1 MFDTWHRFPH
11 FRGTTAGVGPEA
23 NTPAEGIGHM
33 RSWRQLA
40 LTLLVALATLGAPRL
55 IEAQT
60 GSLTGIVTDKETGQ
74 PIDGATVLI
83 QGTQLGALTTANGRY
98 TILGIPPGS
107 YNVIAR
113 RIGYGTNEV
122 QNVTIRIDIRR
133 DQNFELSSSA
143 QLQAV
148 ITQAPPTP
156 LVEKGTVGSTTTITS
171 ETIMALPV
179 TSINEVLALQ
189 QGFQE
194 VPANTYLLSVAEER
208 RSTVSPIRVRG
219 GRGGST
225 VSLVDGI
232 PVVNPL
238 FGSTAINLNALA
250 VAQVDFTRGY
260 MEPQYGNGLAGVIN
274 NAVREGGE
282 RFQGAL
288 DYQTTALP
296 GVLGSEPDA
305 IQGEHLFRGYVS
317 GPIPG
322 TGNKLRYS
330 LSGQVQQRKATVLQY
345 DNDVRRFN
353 APTVAETPRVSP
365 PLAQDLQQGWQGFGG
380 NSNQQVVGKLTW
392 LATQTT
398 KLSLSYVNEVR
409 SNQSYDRRYQLAAQG
424 DPWSLVSTL
433 MDSLGTQG
441 SRNYANIIQAN
452 VRSQGDLLA
461 ASWVQQIGRSNLAV
475 RVGRQN
481 FQRNTCSIWQGVC
494 IGNRFWE
501 ANFNENFKAPFSGLS
516 AGYQYYGT
524 DLFAGG
530 EDYTLTT
537 VRADFQSQVTDHH
550 NLQIGTSYVLN
561 DILYNEARGIDGN
574 SGAAAFVNQY
584 YRVKPIEISSY
595 LQDRIE
601 YDFLTIRLGLRYD
614 YGLAR
619 GAGFTNP
626 LNATN
631 GTTAREVCEG
641 RAPGINTTPFTFTNA
656 DGQNLTGTLACVGST
671 PNDQNK
677 PFLLD
682 SATKLA
688 QVDDFRQAAARTA
701 FQPRIG
707 VAFPLT
713 ETSQLFFN
721 AGRYVKNPS
730 YHDVYRNSGAGTVA
744 GGADGFCAAAAVK
757 PGTTE
762 CHPPLIFNNPDFIGN
777 PNLLLEQSTSYELGY
792 GAEIGNYA
800 INVSVYN
807 RDESGLTGIRLND
820 AIQDIGSTYNGISLP
835 QYRISV
841 NQDFLTARGIEVQF
855 RKRLT
860 NRWQYDI
867 NYGWMRVTENSPPPD
882 RAFEALEAGEVQSGT
897 TFRELTSNA
906 DRGHTANASLIVAF
920 GRNDYPKFRGG
931 SVLKDT
937 RFSLTYSIAQ
947 GSVYTP
953 IRNFAVSG
961 IVNQIAAS
969 DQNTG
974 RGPSTQAANLL
985 INKNL
990 QIGNARYSAFV
1001 RITNVFDIQNCTQ
1014 VFPNTG
1020 NCNTGVREFSNRR
1033 EGNAVG
1039 APSST
1044 SLDQPE
1050 LRSQTRRFFT
1060 GLSINF

>member
-1 MFDTWHRFPH
+1 
-11 FRGTTAGVGPEA
+11 
-23 NTPAEGIGHM
+23 M

-40 LTLLVALATLGAPRL
+40 LTLLVALAALGAPRL

-60 GSLTGIVTDKETGQ
+60 GSLTGIVTEKETGQ
-74 PIDGATVLI
+74 PIEGATVLV

-113 RIGYGTNEV
+113 RIGYGTMEV
-122 QNVTIRIDIRR
+122 QNISIRIDTRR

-148 ITQAPPTP
+148 VTTAPPTP

-171 ETIMALPV
+171 EQIMALPV

-194 VPANTYLLSVAEER
+194 VPSNTYLLSVAEER
-208 RSTVSPIRVRG
+208 RSTVAPVRVRG

-232 PVVNPL
+232 PVINPL

-288 DYQTTALP
+288 DYQTTSIP
-296 GVLGSEPDA
+296 GALGSRPDEV
-305 IQGEHLFRGYVS
+305 QGEQLFRGYLS
-317 GPIPG
+317 GPVPG
-322 TGNKLRYS
+322 TANKLRYS
-330 LSGQVQQRKATVLQY
+330 LSGQVQQRRATVLQY
-345 DNDVRRFN
+345 DDNVQRYS
-353 APTVAETPRVSP
+353 SP
-365 PLAQDLQQGWQGFGG
+365 VVNELDRSANPLPQDLVAGWQGFGG
-380 NSNQQVVGKLTW
+380 TSNQQVVAKLTW
-392 LATQTT
+392 LASPTT
-398 KLSLSYVNEVR
+398 KLSVSYVNESR
-409 SNQSYDRRYQLAAQG
+409 SNQSYDRRYQFAVQG
-424 DPWSLVSTL
+424 DPWSLVNTL

-441 SRNYANIIQAN
+441 SRNYANMIQSN

-461 ASWVQQIGRSNLAV
+461 ASWVQRIGRSNLAV
-475 RVGRQN
+475 RVGRQE
-481 FQRNTCSIWQGVC
+481 FGRNTCSIWQGVC

-501 ANFNENFKAPFSGLS
+501 ANFTEGFKAPFSGAA
-516 AGYQYYGT
+516 AGVPYWGT
-524 DLFAGG
+524 DLFYGG
-530 EDYTLTT
+530 ENYTLTT
-537 VRADFQSQVTDHH
+537 IRADWESQVTDNH
-550 NLQIGTSYVLN
+550 NIQLGTSYTLN
-561 DILYNEARGIDGN
+561 DITFAEARGIDGN
-574 SGAAAFVNQY
+574 SGMAAFVNQA
-584 YRVKPIEISSY
+584 YRAKPIELSTY

-614 YGLAR
+614 YGLAK
-619 GAGFTNP
+619 GQGFTNP
-626 LNATN
+626 LNSTN
-631 GTTAREVCEG
+631 GTTAREVCDG
-641 RAPGINTTPFTFTNA
+641 NAPGIGATTPYTFVNEA
-656 DGQNLTGTLACVGST
+656 GQTLTGALACLSST
-671 PNDQNK
+671 PNAENK

-682 SATKLA
+682 SATKFA
-688 QVDDFRQAAARTA
+688 QRDDFREAKARTA

-707 VAFPLT
+707 LAFPLT

-730 YHDVYRNSGAGTVA
+730 YHDVYRNSGVGTVA
-744 GGADGFCAAAAVK
+744 GGSDGFCAAAAVK

-800 INVSVYN
+800 INVQVYN
-807 RDESGLTGIRLND
+807 RDESGLTGIRTNN
-820 AIQDIGSTYNGISLP
+820 AIQDIGSTYNGVSLP
-835 QYRISV
+835 QYRIAV
-841 NQDFLTARGIEVQF
+841 NQDFLTARGLEVQF

-860 NRWQYDI
+860 NKWSYDL
-867 NYGWMRVTENSPPPD
+867 NYGWMRATENSPPPD
-882 RAFEALEAGEVQSGT
+882 RAFEAVEAGEVAQGT
-897 TFRELTSNA
+897 TFRELISGSSA
-906 DRGHTANASLIVAF
+906 GHTANATLTMQF

-931 SVLKDT
+931 KALQNT
-937 RFSLTYSIAQ
+937 RMSLTYQIRQ
-947 GSVYTP
+947 GQVYTP
-953 IRNFAVSG
+953 IRSFAIGG
-961 IVNQIAAS
+961 INNTGTAS
-969 DQNTG
+969 DVNTG
-974 RGPSTQAANLL
+974 RGPSTQAANLSL
-985 INKNL
+985 NKDL
-990 QIGNARYSAFV
+990 TIGNARYSVFLRV
-1001 RITNVFDIQNCTQ
+1001 TNVFDITNCTQ

-1020 NCNTGVREFSNRR
+1020 NCNTGVREFSQRR
-1033 EGNAVG
+1033 EGNALG
-1039 APSST
+1039 NSST

-1060 GLSINF
+1060 GMTINF

>member
-1 MFDTWHRFPH
+1 
-11 FRGTTAGVGPEA
+11 
-23 NTPAEGIGHM
+23 M

-40 LTLLVALATLGAPRL
+40 LSLLVALAALGAPRL

-74 PIDGATVLI
+74 PIEGASVLV

-113 RIGYGTNEV
+113 RIGYGTQEF
-122 QNVTIRIDIRR
+122 QNVLIRIDIRR
-133 DQNFELSSSA
+133 EQNFELSSSA
-143 QLQAV
+143 SLAAV
-148 ITQAPPTP
+148 VVQAPPTP
-156 LVEKGTVGSTTTITS
+156 LVEKGQVGSTTTLTA

-179 TSINEVLALQ
+179 ASINEVLALQ

-208 RSTVSPIRVRG
+208 RSTVAPIRVRG

-288 DYQTTALP
+288 DYQTTAIP
-296 GVLGSEPDA
+296 GALGSVPDEV
-305 IQGEHLFRGYVS
+305 QGEHLFRGYIS
-317 GPIPG
+317 GPVPG
-322 TGNKLRYS
+322 TANKLRYS
-330 LSGQVQQRKATVLQY
+330 LSGQVQQRRATVLQY
-345 DNDVRRFN
+345 DNDIVRYN
-353 APTVAETPRVSP
+353 APTVDQLQRADP
-365 PLAQDLQQGWQGFGG
+365 PLGQDIVAGWQGFGG
-380 NSNQQVVGKLTW
+380 TSNQQVVGKLTW
-392 LATQTT
+392 LASPTT
-398 KLSLSYVNEVR
+398 KLSLSYVNETR
-409 SNQSYDRRYQLAAQG
+409 QTQSYDRRYQLSQYGA
-424 DPWSLVSTL
+424 DLWSFVDNIV
-433 MDSLGTQG
+433 DSLGVAG
-441 SRNYANIIQAN
+441 SRNYSNMIQSN

-461 ASWVQQIGRSNLAV
+461 ASWVQRIGRSNLAV
-475 RVGRQN
+475 RVGRQE
-481 FQRNTCSIWQGVC
+481 FGRNTCSIWQGVC

-501 ANFNENFKAPFSGLS
+501 ANFTEGFKAPFSGI
-516 AGYQYYGT
+516 AQGYQYYGT
-524 DLFAGG
+524 DLFYGG
-530 EDYTLTT
+530 ENYTLTT
-537 VRADFQSQVTDHH
+537 VRADWESQVTDHH
-550 NLQIGTSYVLN
+550 NIQVGASYVLN
-561 DILYNEARGIDGN
+561 DLVYREARGIDGN
-574 SGAAAFVNQY
+574 SGAAAFVNQV
-584 YRVKPIEISSY
+584 YRAKPIEISTY

-601 YDFLTIRLGLRYD
+601 YDFLTVRLGLRYD
-614 YGLAR
+614 YGLAKGR
-619 GAGFTNP
+619 GFADP
-626 LNATN
+626 LNSTN
-631 GTTAREVCEG
+631 GTTAREVCDG
-641 RAPGINTTPFTFTNA
+641 NAAGINSTPFTFTN
-656 DGQNLTGTLACVGST
+656 DQGQTLTGTLACLSST
-671 PNDQNK
+671 PNAENK

-688 QVDDFRQAAARTA
+688 QVDDFREAQARTA

-707 VAFPLT
+707 LAFPLT

-730 YHDVYRNSGAGTVA
+730 YHDVYRNSGVGTTAGPRDA
-744 GGADGFCAAAAVK
+744 FCAATAVK

-792 GAEIGNYA
+792 SAEIGNYA

-807 RDESGLTGIRLND
+807 RDESGLTGIRTNN

-835 QYRISV
+835 QYRIAV

-860 NRWQYDI
+860 NRWQYDL

-882 RAFEALEAGEVQSGT
+882 RAFEAVEAGEVAQGT
-897 TFRELTSNA
+897 VFRELISGG
-906 DRGHTANASLIVAF
+906 DRGHSANASLIFAF

-931 SVLKDT
+931 KALQNTRLSV
-937 RFSLTYSIAQ
+937 TYSVAQ
-947 GSVYTP
+947 GSPYTP
-953 IRNFAVSG
+953 IRNFTIGG
-961 IVNQIAAS
+961 IVNSIPAS
-969 DQNTG
+969 DVNTG
-974 RGPSTQAANLL
+974 RGPFTQSGNLAL
-985 INKNL
+985 NKDM

-1001 RITNVFDIQNCTQ
+1001 RVTNVFNITNCTQ

-1020 NCNTGVREFSNRR
+1020 NCNTGVREFSQRR
-1033 EGNAVG
+1033 EGNVSG
-1039 APSST
+1039 TSST

-1050 LRSQTRRFFT
+1050 LRSQTRRYFT
-1060 GLSINF
+1060 GITINF

>member
-1 MFDTWHRFPH
+1 
-11 FRGTTAGVGPEA
+11 
-23 NTPAEGIGHM
+23 M
-33 RSWRQLA
+33 RSWRQFA
-40 LTLLVALATLGAPRL
+40 LTLLVALAALGAPRL
-55 IEAQT
+55 VEAQT

-74 PIDGATVLI
+74 PIEGATVLI

-113 RIGYGTNEV
+113 RIGYGTSEV
-122 QNVTIRIDIRR
+122 KDIAIRIDIRR
-133 DQNFELSSSA
+133 DWNFELSSSA

-148 ITQAPPTP
+148 VTTAPPVP
-156 LVEKGTVGSTTTITS
+156 LVEKGTVGSSTTITA
-171 ETIMALPV
+171 ETIAALPV

-208 RSTVSPIRVRG
+208 RSTVAPVRVRG

-232 PVVNPL
+232 PVINPL

-288 DYQTTALP
+288 DYQTTSIP
-296 GVLGSEPDA
+296 GALGSEPDRL
-305 IQGEHLFRGYVS
+305 QGEQLFRGYIS
-317 GPIPG
+317 GPVPG

-330 LSGQVQQRKATVLQY
+330 LSGQVQQRTATVLQY
-345 DNDVRRFN
+345 DDDFTQFN
-353 APTVAETPRVSP
+353 APSVAETPRVGA
-365 PLAQDLQQGWQGFGG
+365 PLTQDLTAGWQGFGG
-380 NSNQQVVGKLTW
+380 SSNQQLVSKLTW
-392 LATQTT
+392 LASSTT
-398 KLSLSYVNEVR
+398 KLSLSYTNETR
-409 SNQSYDRRYQLAAQG
+409 SNQSYDRRYQFAVQG
-424 DPWSLVSTL
+424 DPWSLVDNL

-441 SRNYANIIQAN
+441 SRNYANMIQSN

-461 ASWVQQIGRSNLAV
+461 ASWVQQFGDKTNFAM
-475 RVGRQN
+475 RVGRQEYG
-481 FQRNTCSIWQGVC
+481 RNTCSIWQGVC

-501 ANFNENFKAPFSGLS
+501 ANFTENFKAPFSGI
-516 AGYQYYGT
+516 AQGYQYYGS
-524 DLFAGG
+524 DEFYGG
-530 EDYTLTT
+530 ENYTLTT
-537 VRADFQSQVTDHH
+537 VRADLTSQVTDHH
-550 NLQIGTSYVLN
+550 QLQVGASYVLN
-561 DILYNEARGIDGN
+561 DITYAEARGIDGN
-574 SGAAAFVNQY
+574 SGAAAFVNQAY
-584 YRVKPIEISSY
+584 KAKPIEISTY

-614 YGLAR
+614 YGLAKGR
-619 GAGFTNP
+619 GFTDP
-626 LNATN
+626 LNSTN
-631 GTTAREVCEG
+631 GTTAREVCDG
-641 RAPGINTTPFTFTNA
+641 NAPGLGATTPYTFVN
-656 DGQNLTGTLACVGST
+656 DQGQTLTGALACLSST
-671 PNDQNK
+671 PNAENK

-682 SATKLA
+682 SATKFA
-688 QVDDFRQAAARTA
+688 QQDDFREAKARTA

-707 VAFPLT
+707 LAFPLT

-730 YHDVYRNSGAGTVA
+730 YHDVYRNSGVGTVA

-800 INVSVYN
+800 INVQVYN
-807 RDESGLTGIRLND
+807 RDESGLTGIRTNN

-835 QYRISV
+835 QYRIAV
-841 NQDFLTARGIEVQF
+841 NQDFLTARGLEVQF

-860 NRWQYDI
+860 NRWQYDL
-867 NYGWMRVTENSPPPD
+867 NYGWMRATENSPPPD
-882 RAFEALEAGEVQSGT
+882 RAFEAIEAGEVAQGT
-897 TFRELTSNA
+897 TFRELISGA
-906 DRGHTANASLIVAF
+906 SAGHTANASLIVAF

-931 SVLKDT
+931 SALQNT
-937 RFSLTYSIAQ
+937 RFSLTYSIRQ
-947 GSVYTP
+947 GSPYTP
-953 IRNFAVSG
+953 IRNFVIGG
-961 IVNQIAAS
+961 IVNSIAAS
-969 DQNTG
+969 DVNTG
-974 RGPSTQAANLL
+974 RGPSTQSANLS
-985 INKNL
+985 INKDL
-990 QIGNARYSAFV
+990 TIGNARYSAFV
-1001 RITNVFDIQNCTQ
+1001 RITNVFDITNCTQ

-1020 NCNTGVREFSNRR
+1020 NCNTGVREFSQRR
-1033 EGNAVG
+1033 EGNAVNN
-1039 APSST
+1039 PSST
-1044 SLDQPE
+1044 TLDQPE

-1060 GLSINF
+1060 GLTINF